1 MPCTKHFSMRKFI
14 SIIHLTIGL
23 IAFFTIMLIVLP
35 FIILFSYLPG
45 KYGASIPF
53 ALLRFWS
60 FTFAAISG
68 FYFSIKRNQK
78 LKSNQ
83 TYIYVCNHGSYL
95 DAPAVV
101 LATPNAFKPLGKI
114 EMSKI
119 PFFGFIYTRVVVT
132 LDRSDK
138 ESRAASVEKLKKVLA
153 EGISILIFP
162 EGTMNTTANALKEFY
177 DGAFRIAIETQTPIA
192 PFVLINS
199 RKLMPRKDPFAIR
212 PGVIKV
218 IFADPISVEG
228 YAIEDLEK
236 LKSKVYNEMERLILS
251 QEKQ

>member
-1 MPCTKHFSMRKFI
+1 MRKLI

-35 FIILFSYLPG
+35 FIILLSYLPG
-45 KYGASIPF
+45 KYGATLPF
-53 ALLRFWS
+53 GLLRFWS
-60 FTFAAISG
+60 FSFAAISG
-68 FYFSIKRNQK
+68 FYFKTNRNSK
-78 LKSNQ
+78 LKSDQ

-119 PFFGFIYTRVVVT
+119 PFFGFIYKRVVVT

-153 EGISILIFP
+153 DGISILIFP
-162 EGTMNTTANALKEFY
+162 EGTMNTTPNALKDFY

-192 PFVLINS
+192 PFVLINA
-199 RKLMPRKDPFAIR
+199 RKLMPRKDPLAIK
-212 PGVIKV
+212 PGLIKA

-228 YAIEDLEK
+228 YEMEDLEK
-236 LKSKVYNEMERLILS
+236 LKLKVYNEMERLILS